1 MECPEAQVYISH
13 ASVWYIMPLLNG
25 YSYICEKYSPV
36 FQFEV
41 YTSNCAVSKATD
53 KMPTCPYSPCLI
65 IFFFPDVLLSAKMH
79 TYILKFS
86 DEIQG
91 IYNQESLL
99 GETTSVQQSLKQCLN
114 FSAFL
119 NFKLALMITF

>member
-1 MECPEAQVYISH
+1 MSLFF
-13 ASVWYIMPLLNG
+13 MLDN
-25 YSYICEKYSPV
+25 
-36 FQFEV
+36 
-41 YTSNCAVSKATD
+41 
-53 KMPTCPYSPCLI
+53 
-65 IFFFPDVLLSAKMH
+65 FFFPEVLLYAKMH

-91 IYNQESLL
+91 IYHQESLL

-119 NFKLALMITF
+119 NSKLALMITF

>member
-1 MECPEAQVYISH
+1 
-13 ASVWYIMPLLNG
+13 
-25 YSYICEKYSPV
+25 
-36 FQFEV
+36 
-41 YTSNCAVSKATD
+41 
-53 KMPTCPYSPCLI
+53 
-65 IFFFPDVLLSAKMH
+65 MH

-91 IYNQESLL
+91 IYHQENLL

-119 NFKLALMITF
+119 NSKLALMITF